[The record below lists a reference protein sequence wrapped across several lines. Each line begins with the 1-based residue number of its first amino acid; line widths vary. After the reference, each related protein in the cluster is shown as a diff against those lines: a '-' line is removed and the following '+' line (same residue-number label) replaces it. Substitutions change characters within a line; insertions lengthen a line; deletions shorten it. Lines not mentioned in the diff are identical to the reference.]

1 MKTLND
7 YLYSAKIDSSLVEL
21 VQCLAATGDQI
32 SKLVR
37 QGALANILGYAESQ
51 NIQGE
56 DQKKL
61 DVISNQL
68 MKDALTALSS
78 VAAIASE
85 EEDNVVAAN
94 ADGKFLVAFDPLDG
108 SSNID
113 INGQIGTIF
122 TIYPRLTDLAVDN
135 EAQFLQPGKQQL
147 VAGYILYGPSTQMV
161 ISFGKTTQCFTLDE
175 SKSTFVLT
183 NEQMQIAKDT
193 QEFSIN
199 MSNQRFWSENMCHYI
214 GELILGTNGSR
225 GKNFNMRWN
234 GAMVGDV
241 HRVMMR
247 GGIFLYPSDN
257 RNPKQPAKLRLLY
270 EANPIAMLVE
280 NAGGKAWNESQAILS
295 IQPTALHQR
304 VAVILG
310 SANEV
315 DVCLSSNVGI
325 CTPTYGSNK

>member
-1 MKTLND
+1 MKTLSD
-7 YLYSAKIDSSLVEL
+7 YLHSAKIDLSLIEL
-21 VQCLAATGDQI
+21 AQLLAATGNQI
-32 SKLVR
+32 SHLVR

-51 NIQGE
+51 NVQGE

-61 DVISNQL
+61 DIISNQL
-68 MKDALTALSS
+68 MKDSLMSLSS

-85 EEDNVVAAN
+85 EEDNLVPAN
-94 ADGKFLVAFDPLDG
+94 TNGKFLVAFDPLDG

-122 TIYPRLTDLAVDN
+122 TIYPRLADLAVDN
-135 EAQFLQPGKQQL
+135 EAQFLQPGNQQL
-147 VAGYILYGPSTQMV
+147 AAGYILYGPSTQLV

-199 MSNQRFWSENMCHYI
+199 MSNQRFWSDKMRSYI
-214 GELILGTNGSR
+214 GELILGATGSR

-247 GGIFLYPSDN
+247 GGIFLYPSDS

-270 EANPIAMLVE
+270 EANPIAMLIE
-280 NAGGKAWNESQAILS
+280 NAGGKAWNETQTILS
-295 IQPTALHQR
+295 IQPTQLHQR

-315 DVCLSSNVGI
+315 DVCIKG
-325 CTPTYGSNK
+325 

>member
-7 YLYSAKIDSSLVEL
+7 YLHSAKIDSSLIEL
-21 VQCLAATGDQI
+21 VQQLAAIGIEI
-32 SKLVR
+32 SHLVR

-51 NIQGE
+51 NVQGE

-61 DVISNQL
+61 DIISNQL

-85 EEDNVVAAN
+85 EEDNIVPAN
-94 ADGKFLVAFDPLDG
+94 SDGKFLVAFDPLDG

-122 TIYPRLTDLAVDN
+122 GIYPRLKNLAVDQ
-135 EAQFLQPGKQQL
+135 ESQFLQPGKQQL
-147 VAGYILYGPSTQMV
+147 GAGYVLYGPSTQLV
-161 ISFGKTTQCFTLDE
+161 ISMGNGTQCFTLDE
-175 SKSTFVLT
+175 KASAFVIT
-183 NEQMQIAKDT
+183 DEKMQIPADT

-199 MSNQRFWSENMCHYI
+199 MSNQRFWTDKMQGYI
-214 GELILGTNGSR
+214 GQLIAGASGAR

-257 RNPKQPAKLRLLY
+257 RNPKQSAKLRLLY

-280 NAGGKAWNESQAILS
+280 NAGGKAWNETQTILS
-295 IQPTALHQR
+295 IQPTQLHQR

-315 DVCLSSNVGI
+315 DVCIKG
-325 CTPTYGSNK
+325 

>member
-1 MKTLND
+1 MKTLHD
-7 YLYSAKIDSSLVEL
+7 YLRSTKIESSLIELVEL
-21 VQCLAATGDQI
+21 LAETGNKI
-32 SKLVR
+32 SHLVR
-37 QGALANILGYAESQ
+37 QGALANILGAADSQ

-61 DVISNQL
+61 DVIANQ
-68 MKDALTALSS
+68 MIKDTLINFST

-85 EEDNVVAAN
+85 EEDSIVPAN
-94 ADGKFLVAFDPLDG
+94 STGKFFVAFDPLDG

-113 INGQIGTIF
+113 INGQIGSIF
-122 TIYPRLTDLAVDN
+122 TIYPRLADLAVDN
-135 EAQFLQPGKQQL
+135 EAQFLQPGRQQL
-147 VAGYILYGPSTQMV
+147 AVGYILYGPSTQLVM
-161 ISFGKTTQCFTLDE
+161 SLGKTTQCFTLDE

-199 MSNQRFWSENMCHYI
+199 MSNQRFWSEKMRHYI
-214 GELILGTNGSR
+214 GELILGASGSR

-280 NAGGKAWNESQAILS
+280 NAGGKAWNESQSILT
-295 IQPTALHQR
+295 IQPKALHER

-315 DVCLSSNVGI
+315 DSCMSA
-325 CTPTYGSNK
+325 

>member
-7 YLYSAKIDSSLVEL
+7 YLHSLNVDSSLAGL
-21 VQCLAATGDQI
+21 LQKLAATGIEI
-32 SKLVR
+32 SRLVR
-37 QGALANILGYAESQ
+37 RGALDDILGYAESK

-61 DVISNQL
+61 DVIANQL
-68 MKDALTALSS
+68 MKDSLTHLPS

-85 EEDNVVAAN
+85 EEDNPVSAN

-122 TIYPRLTDLAVDN
+122 GIYPRLQQVAIDN
-135 EAQFLQPGKQQL
+135 EEQFLQLGSQQFA
-147 VAGYILYGPSTQMV
+147 AGYMLYGPSTQLV
-161 ISFGKTTQCFTLDE
+161 ISLGETTDCFTLDE
-175 SKSTFVLT
+175 TSSTFFMT
-183 NEQMQIAKDT
+183 QQAIKIPKDT

-199 MSNQRFWSENMCHYI
+199 MSNQRFWSEKMRNYI
-214 GELILGTNGSR
+214 TELIAGASGSR

-241 HRVMMR
+241 HRLMMR

-280 NAGGKAWNESQAILS
+280 NAGGKAWNESQPILS
-295 IQPTALHQR
+295 IQPSALHQR

-310 SANEV
+310 SAHEV
-315 DVCLSSNVGI
+315 DVCLSS
-325 CTPTYGSNK
+325 

>member
-1 MKTLND
+1 MKTLHD
-7 YLYSAKIDSSLVEL
+7 YLRSTKIESSLIELVEL
-21 VQCLAATGDQI
+21 LAETGNKI
-32 SKLVR
+32 SHLVR
-37 QGALANILGYAESQ
+37 QGALANILGAADSQ

-61 DVISNQL
+61 DVIANQ
-68 MKDALTALSS
+68 MIKDTLINFST

-85 EEDNVVAAN
+85 EEDSIVPAN
-94 ADGKFLVAFDPLDG
+94 STGKFLVAFDPLDG

-113 INGQIGTIF
+113 INGQIGSIF
-122 TIYPRLTDLAVDN
+122 TIYPRLADLAVDN
-135 EAQFLQPGKQQL
+135 EAQFLQPGRQQL
-147 VAGYILYGPSTQMV
+147 AAGYILYGPSTQLVM
-161 ISFGKTTQCFTLDE
+161 SLGKTTQCFTLDE

-199 MSNQRFWSENMCHYI
+199 MSNQRFWSEKMRHYI
-214 GELILGTNGSR
+214 DELILGASGSR

-280 NAGGKAWNESQAILS
+280 NAGGKAWNESQSILT
-295 IQPTALHQR
+295 IQPKALHER

-315 DVCLSSNVGI
+315 DSCMSA
-325 CTPTYGSNK
+325 

>member
-7 YLYSAKIDSSLVEL
+7 YLYSAKIDSSLMDL
-21 VQCLAATGDQI
+21 VHCLATTGDQI

-37 QGALANILGYAESQ
+37 QGVLANILGYAESQ
-51 NIQGE
+51 NVQGE

-85 EEDNVVAAN
+85 EEDNVVSAN
-94 ADGKFLVAFDPLDG
+94 TEGKFLVAFDPLDG

-135 EAQFLQPGKQQL
+135 EAQFLQSGKQQL

-175 SKSTFVLT
+175 SKSTFILT

-199 MSNQRFWSENMCHYI
+199 MSNQRFWSEKMRNYI
-214 GELILGTNGSR
+214 GELILGASGSR

-270 EANPIAMLVE
+270 EANPMAMLIE
-280 NAGGKAWNESQAILS
+280 NAGGKAWSESQPILS
-295 IQPTALHQR
+295 IQPTALHER

-315 DVCLSSNVGI
+315 DVCVNA
-325 CTPTYGSNK
+325 

>member
-1 MKTLND
+1 MKTLHD
-7 YLYSAKIDSSLVEL
+7 YLRSTKIESSLIELVEL
-21 VQCLAATGDQI
+21 LAETGNKI
-32 SKLVR
+32 SHLVR
-37 QGALANILGYAESQ
+37 QGALANILGAADSQ

-61 DVISNQL
+61 DVIANQ
-68 MKDALTALSS
+68 MIKDTLINFST

-85 EEDNVVAAN
+85 EEDSIVPAN
-94 ADGKFLVAFDPLDG
+94 STGKFLVAFDPLDG

-113 INGQIGTIF
+113 INGQIGSIF
-122 TIYPRLTDLAVDN
+122 TIYPRLADLAVDN
-135 EAQFLQPGKQQL
+135 EAQFLQPGRQQL
-147 VAGYILYGPSTQMV
+147 AAGYILYGPSTQLVM
-161 ISFGKTTQCFTLDE
+161 SLGKTTQCFTLDE

-199 MSNQRFWSENMCHYI
+199 MSNQRFWSEKMRHYI
-214 GELILGTNGSR
+214 GELILGASGSR

-280 NAGGKAWNESQAILS
+280 NAGGKALNESQSILT
-295 IQPTALHQR
+295 IQPKALHER

-315 DVCLSSNVGI
+315 DSCMSA
-325 CTPTYGSNK
+325 